1 MKAIVTVIGE
11 DKIGIIAGVSA
22 VLAEYRANILDITQ
36 TVLQDTFVM
45 IMLVDLSAVEVPF
58 AELGEAL
65 DAKGKDIGMSIRMQR
80 QDIFEAMHRI

>member
-11 DKIGIIAGVSA
+11 DKIGIIAGVST
-22 VLAEYRANILDITQ
+22 VLAGYRANILDISQ

-45 IMLVDLSAVEVPF
+45 VMLVDLSAVEVPF
-58 AELGEAL
+58 AELSKAL
-65 DAKGKDIGMSIRMQR
+65 EERGKEISMSIRIQR